1 MYMRDRTDATLKKS
15 KCIVRY
21 EMPSGSCM
29 QVMHRNEV
37 KRYSQ
42 LLTQVTMATSKTE
55 PLGVAR
61 GLPLFTEPA

>member
-1 MYMRDRTDATLKKS
+1 
-15 KCIVRY
+15 
-21 EMPSGSCM
+21 M